1 MNIVLLM
8 FALPVLAQSGG
19 TVTVSGVVTS
29 AEDKYPLIGAHV
41 IAGDNNG
48 VSTLLDGSY
57 SIDVKPGDVLTY
69 YYVGYEEV
77 KYTVPDGAAS
87 IKHNVELK
95 AETKSLEDVV
105 VIAYGVR
112 KKGTIAGSV
121 STVKAEK
128 IENTPTAAFDQA
140 LQGQVPGLTVLSSSG
155 EPSVAATLSI
165 RGTNSINSGTA
176 PLYILDGAAISSA
189 DFNTINP
196 ADIESISVL
205 KDASSTS
212 IYGARAANGVGVITT
227 KRGRMASKPSITYRM
242 QLGFSQLTQNNW
254 DLMNTAERIQYEKEI
269 GLTSGKN
276 YDLLSKT
283 DVNWLDAVYNNAALL
298 QNYELSVSGASD
310 RTNYYISGGYYNQ
323 DGIAVGSYFDR
334 YSLRAN
340 VEQRAADWLKIGTNT
355 MLNYQGI
362 EQADEGSYT
371 LVTPIS
377 AARFMLPYWNP
388 YRPDGSIASIDDG
401 TWKGDGQNPLEW
413 LEKNRREYKKYKLV
427 SNIFAEATP
436 VEGLTIRSQFSIDYS
451 HMTGF
456 GTSTPSYGPNLGE
469 GSAQR
474 ISTDG
479 MSLSVTNTVNYQF
492 RKGDKHSFNFLVG
505 QEGVDYH
512 YEDFSILTE
521 GQNNDRLVNIS
532 TGTRASSWS
541 DTTDDDYGYL
551 SFFGRGEYNYD
562 NRYYADFS
570 VRTDASSR
578 FGADRRWAG
587 FWSVSFMW
595 NLRQERFMDNASRW
609 LTNAQI
615 AVSTGTSGNSS
626 IPNYEH
632 LALVS
637 GGSDY
642 FGNAGIAP
650 SQPGSDN
657 LGWEKLWTTNL
668 AFHLGFW
675 NRLNV
680 DLEFYNKRTSDM
692 LMLVPESYANKGY
705 GYSWDN
711 IGVMVNRGFELNVT
725 GTIFSNRNFMWSV
738 NANVSYNRNRIL
750 ELYNGVQEYE
760 MSHTSM
766 KLVVGHDSGE
776 FYINRFAGVNPVN
789 GDALWYTRDGE
800 LTNEMRDE
808 DKVLVGKS
816 MTAPWI
822 GGFGTNI
829 SWKGLSLSAQ
839 FSWVAD
845 RWMINNDRYFDE
857 SNGRYSS
864 YNQSRRLLDR
874 WKEPGDVTDIPR
886 HGVYTE
892 FDDRLLED
900 ASFLRLKNVM
910 LSYSLPSE
918 LLSRS
923 RFISG
928 IRIYAQAQNLFTITG
943 FSGLDPEGV
952 GNMYQAQYPM
962 SRQFTFGLDLMF

>member
-1 MNIVLLM
+1 M
-8 FALPVLAQSGG
+8 
-19 TVTVSGVVTS
+19 
-29 AEDKYPLIGAHV
+29 
-41 IAGDNNG
+41 
-48 VSTLLDGSY
+48 
-57 SIDVKPGDVLTY
+57 
-69 YYVGYEEV
+69 
-77 KYTVPDGAAS
+77 
-87 IKHNVELK
+87 
-95 AETKSLEDVV
+95 
-105 VIAYGVR
+105 
-112 KKGTIAGSV
+112 
-121 STVKAEK
+121 
-128 IENTPTAAFDQA
+128 
-140 LQGQVPGLTVLSSSG
+140 
-155 EPSVAATLSI
+155 AATLSI

-212 IYGARAANGVGVITT
+212 IYGARAANGVVVITT
-227 KRGRMASKPSITYRM
+227 KRGSMASKPSITYRM

-377 AARFMLPYWNP
+377 AARFMLPYRNP

-595 NLRQERFMDNASRW
+595 NLRQERFMDNSSRW

-760 MSHTSM
+760 MSQTSM
-766 KLVVGHDSGE
+766 KLVVGYDSGE

-829 SWKGLSLSAQ
+829 SWKGT
-839 FSWVAD
+839 VAVGAVLMGGRPLD
-845 RWMINNDRYFDE
+845 DKQRPLLRRVERPLQLLQPVAAPARPLEGARRRY
-857 SNGRYSS
+857 RHTA
-864 YNQSRRLLDR
+864 SRRIYRVRRPPSGGCVVPAPEERHAQLQPAVGAAEPQPLHQRHPHLCPSAEHVYHNGLLGSRPRGRGHADLQR
-874 WKEPGDVTDIPR
+874 CRTGGDGHICRP
-886 HGVYTE
+886 
-892 FDDRLLED
+892 
-900 ASFLRLKNVM
+900 
-910 LSYSLPSE
+910 
-918 LLSRS
+918 
-923 RFISG
+923 
-928 IRIYAQAQNLFTITG
+928 
-943 FSGLDPEGV
+943 
-952 GNMYQAQYPM
+952 
-962 SRQFTFGLDLMF
+962 

>member
-1 MNIVLLM
+1 
-8 FALPVLAQSGG
+8 
-19 TVTVSGVVTS
+19 
-29 AEDKYPLIGAHV
+29 
-41 IAGDNNG
+41 
-48 VSTLLDGSY
+48 
-57 SIDVKPGDVLTY
+57 
-69 YYVGYEEV
+69 
-77 KYTVPDGAAS
+77 
-87 IKHNVELK
+87 
-95 AETKSLEDVV
+95 
-105 VIAYGVR
+105 
-112 KKGTIAGSV
+112 
-121 STVKAEK
+121 
-128 IENTPTAAFDQA
+128 
-140 LQGQVPGLTVLSSSG
+140 
-155 EPSVAATLSI
+155 
-165 RGTNSINSGTA
+165 
-176 PLYILDGAAISSA
+176 
-189 DFNTINP
+189 
-196 ADIESISVL
+196 
-205 KDASSTS
+205 
-212 IYGARAANGVGVITT
+212 
-227 KRGRMASKPSITYRM
+227 
-242 QLGFSQLTQNNW
+242 
-254 DLMNTAERIQYEKEI
+254 
-269 GLTSGKN
+269 
-276 YDLLSKT
+276 
-283 DVNWLDAVYNNAALL
+283 
-298 QNYELSVSGASD
+298 
-310 RTNYYISGGYYNQ
+310 
-323 DGIAVGSYFDR
+323 
-334 YSLRAN
+334 
-340 VEQRAADWLKIGTNT
+340 
-355 MLNYQGI
+355 
-362 EQADEGSYT
+362 
-371 LVTPIS
+371 
-377 AARFMLPYWNP
+377 MLPYWNP

-427 SNIFAEATP
+427 SNIFAEAPP

-578 FGADRRWAG
+578 FEADRRWAG

-595 NLRQERFMDNASRW
+595 NLRQERFMDNSSRW

-637 GGSDY
+637 GGLDY

-760 MSHTSM
+760 MSQTSM

-789 GDALWYTRDGE
+789 GDALRPHAAARRLRAAAYC
-800 LTNEMRDE
+800 
-808 DKVLVGKS
+808 
-816 MTAPWI
+816 
-822 GGFGTNI
+822 
-829 SWKGLSLSAQ
+829 
-839 FSWVAD
+839 
-845 RWMINNDRYFDE
+845 RWMRCWICWAVAR
-857 SNGRYSS
+857 SS
-864 YNQSRRLLDR
+864 VSSPSIRATRSVRAARSCICGMRCASARSLR
-874 WKEPGDVTDIPR
+874 WMR
-886 HGVYTE
+886 
-892 FDDRLLED
+892 
-900 ASFLRLKNVM
+900 
-910 LSYSLPSE
+910 
-918 LLSRS
+918 
-923 RFISG
+923 
-928 IRIYAQAQNLFTITG
+928 
-943 FSGLDPEGV
+943 
-952 GNMYQAQYPM
+952 
-962 SRQFTFGLDLMF
+962 